1 MMSNGAVLGLTLLFL
16 TIIGV
21 LVYFL
26 VSKKECNTGEY
37 KNADGS
43 CTACPCMPNDNP
55 VEVVTSCL
63 QNGLNIDKKYF
74 DSFDALAN
82 LLVTVIGS
90 KVGDIEKCIGDLAEL
105 TCGNGEETIDDILKT
120 FTTAA
125 SNSLKNIMDD
135 IQTTNKTNKT
145 TEINKQLKDIYT
157 AAQNAVTSLV
167 ACKLPTSCT
176 DLFTQ
181 VTGATQ
187 NLGSAIDTF
196 TEYLGEKESKS

>member
-63 QNGLNIDKKYF
+63 QNGLNIDKRYSGCF
-74 DSFDALAN
+74 DDLAN
-82 LLVTVIGS
+82 SFMGIIS
-90 KVGDIEKCIGDLAEL
+90 AVGNIEECIGELAL
-105 TCGNGEETIDDILKT
+105 LQCGDGEETIVKILNK
-120 FTTAA
+120 FKTAA
-125 SNSLKNIMDD
+125 SASLEKIMDD
-135 IQTTNKTNKT
+135 IGNKN
-145 TEINKQLKDIYT
+145 EEDINKQLKIINN
-157 AAQNAVTSLV
+157 AAQKAVTSLV
-167 ACKLPTSCT
+167 DCGLPPSCT
-176 DLFTQ
+176 NLFTKANE
-181 VTGATQ
+181 ATQ
-187 NLGSAIDTF
+187 QLKAAIDTF
-196 TEYLGEKESKS
+196 TNCLLGTDSNL